1 MYIKVGSQTD
11 AQNLSNLL
19 KDGDWMVLYYAEWCG
34 HCTTMKP
41 EWKKVADKMNTNNK
55 INVAEIESTHIDDL
69 VDKPKI
75 DGFPT
80 IKMYNSGKEVA
91 KFEDERIADN
101 IEKFALSNST
111 KEKKPSKPII
121 SPKPKKERKKKASVK
136 KIDID
141 PSKLPTPQY
150 IAPTPAPAN
159 TPANV
164 PAHRKSQSS
173 SKSIINKD
181 CSNYLI
187 PKICKSTGNCTFD
200 YNIKKCVDKPK
211 PKLKSKKSHK
221 VSAHKS
227 SSHKSSAHK
236 SSARKSSARKSSSYI
251 KKTVKKTKR
260 DPKSKNNNNNMRK
273 ATHSVFGKLINSFE
287 RIGKEAQTDAQLL
300 KEAKHLL

>member
-91 KFEDERIADN
+91 KFEDERVADK

-111 KEKKPSKPII
+111 KAKKPSKPII

-136 KIDID
+136 KINSE
-141 PSKLPTPQY
+141 PSPQPPHLPSHVPARTPVH
-150 IAPTPAPAN
+150 TPAH
-159 TPANV
+159 V
-164 PAHRKSQSS
+164 PGHRKSHSS

-211 PKLKSKKSHK
+211 HKSKTL
-221 VSAHKS
+221 HKS
-227 SSHKSSAHK
+227 SSHKSSSH
-236 SSARKSSARKSSSYI
+236 I
-251 KKTVKKTKR
+251 KKSVKKTKR
-260 DPKSKNNNNNMRK
+260 APKSNNNNNMRK

>member
-55 INVAEIESTHIDDL
+55 VNVAEIESTHIDHL

-91 KFEDERIADN
+91 KFEDERIADK

-111 KEKKPSKPII
+111 KVNKPSNPII
-121 SPKPKKERKKKASVK
+121 SHKPRKEKKKKASIK
-136 KIDID
+136 KIQSE
-141 PSKLPTPQY
+141 PSHSSY
-150 IAPTPAPAN
+150 
-159 TPANV
+159 
-164 PAHRKSQSS
+164 SS
-173 SKSIINKD
+173 SKSIINKN

-211 PKLKSKKSHK
+211 KLHK
-221 VSAHKS
+221 YSSRRSSSRKS
-227 SSHKSSAHK
+227 SSHTRKLGKKIKHK
-236 SSARKSSARKSSSYI
+236 S
-251 KKTVKKTKR
+251 
-260 DPKSKNNNNNMRK
+260 KSKNSNSNMRK
-273 ATHSVFGKLINSFE
+273 TTHSVFGKLINSFE
-287 RIGKEAQTDAQLL
+287 LIGKEAQTDAQLL
-300 KEAKHLL
+300 KDAKHLL